1 MAKHRLE
8 ERFDGKPKT
17 SGCKQIKKA
26 ASKLEEQEDL
36 GSAAR
41 KGTFELEGSGNLEVG
56 HSEKVHRSLSNAL
69 QKQAMDRK
77 GGARRSR
84 LP

>member
-1 MAKHRLE
+1 MAKHRLV

-41 KGTFELEGSGNLEVG
+41 KGTFELEG
-56 HSEKVHRSLSNAL
+56 
-69 QKQAMDRK
+69 
-77 GGARRSR
+77 
-84 LP
+84 